1 MVVRN
6 CLISLLL
13 ILLINASSSFVTP
26 GGGGAVLPKVRK
38 SAQHNTLHQHQY
50 KRTPITRLNADT
62 NVLGRNLAVAGRI
75 PWRKLLINKAQA
87 RKIISI
93 MRAETHSLDLI
104 IVFILSVFPETI
116 GQFL

>member
-13 ILLINASSSFVTP
+13 LLLINASSSFVPP
-26 GGGGAVLPKVRK
+26 GGVVLPKVRK
-38 SAQHNTLHQHQY
+38 SAQHDMNMIHH
-50 KRTPITRLNADT
+50 ADT
-62 NVLGRNLAVAGRI
+62 NLLGRNLAVAGRI

-87 RKIISI
+87 LKIISI

-116 GQFL
+116 GRFL